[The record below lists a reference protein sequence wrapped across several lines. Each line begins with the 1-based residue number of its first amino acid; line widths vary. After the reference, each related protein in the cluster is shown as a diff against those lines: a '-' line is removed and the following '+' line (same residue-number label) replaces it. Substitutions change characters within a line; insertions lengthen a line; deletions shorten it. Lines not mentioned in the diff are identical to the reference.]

1 MDQETIITIV
11 CAFGGSVVTA
21 LMSIGYYKH
30 KIDNHDECI
39 KKQGED
45 LEGGLKSV
53 RQDIEALEDEV
64 DGVKSDSRLLRS
76 ALDHNTQAIEKM
88 TKVSARLVR
97 GFIRM
102 ETLQKERDRGR
113 ASPPSSGTTP

>member
-30 KIDNHDECI
+30 KIDNHEECI
-39 KKQGED
+39 KKQGDD

-53 RQDIEALEDEV
+53 REEVRGLEDEV
-64 DGVKSDSRLLRS
+64 AEVKSDSRLTAS
-76 ALDHNTQAIEKM
+76 ALDRNTLAVETLTSLSSRM
-88 TKVSARLVR
+88 MRRL
-97 GFIRM
+97 IRM
-102 ETLQKERDRGR
+102 EEREKEREKQRDRPAPR
-113 ASPPSSGTTP
+113 PQP